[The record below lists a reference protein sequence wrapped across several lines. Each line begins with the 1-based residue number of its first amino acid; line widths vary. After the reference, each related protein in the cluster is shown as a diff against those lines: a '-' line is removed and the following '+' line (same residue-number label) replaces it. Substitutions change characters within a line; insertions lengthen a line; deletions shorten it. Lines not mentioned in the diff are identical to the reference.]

1 VDEVSEVEVN
11 EMMPPHATL
20 TIGYRNSHVEQQER
34 DAARRKSIKKKNANA
49 AGLLLKGL
57 GSIFFSAST
66 ANPHQTASPES
77 GHQSSG
83 SVPTVSGHHSM
94 AGGHMIM
101 PSSGNQFHA
110 PSPPERA
117 DDIFFRSFRKHWQA
131 VCRERSGCCHHV
143 LRRTVP
149 PDERDR
155 AELGRQMASLTTSE
169 EFNKRNRILS
179 QKNSQKRISEIHL
192 LDQLFL
198 PSSED

>member
-1 VDEVSEVEVN
+1 
-11 EMMPPHATL
+11 
-20 TIGYRNSHVEQQER
+20 
-34 DAARRKSIKKKNANA
+34 
-49 AGLLLKGL
+49 
-57 GSIFFSAST
+57 
-66 ANPHQTASPES
+66 
-77 GHQSSG
+77 
-83 SVPTVSGHHSM
+83 M

-149 PDERDR
+149 PDECDR
-155 AELGRQMASLTTSE
+155 AKLGRQMASLTTSE